1 MTEPVSPETSA
12 GHEIHHEH
20 GDLGGGWLR
29 PTVFGMMDGLVSNFS
44 FIAAFGGGH
53 ATHHVIIL
61 AGLAGLIGGA
71 VSMATGEYIS
81 VQSQN
86 ESARA
91 EIEVERHELR
101 VNADSELAELAESY
115 VARGVEPAL
124 ALQVATQLSRD
135 PDQALQIHAREE
147 LGVDPDKLPSPIVA
161 AVSSLL
167 AFSVGAV
174 IPILPYLL
182 GATSVAVSAILSL
195 VALFGAGALSSRF
208 TVRGWA
214 FAGARQLACGALAA
228 AVTFAVGE
236 LFHAKVG

>member
-1 MTEPVSPETSA
+1 MAEAVSA
-12 GHEIHHEH
+12 EIHHDH
-20 GDLGGGWLR
+20 GDLGAGWLR

-91 EIEVERHELR
+91 EIEVERRELR
-101 VNADSELAELAESY
+101 VNAASELAELAQSY
-115 VARGVEPAL
+115 VSRGVDPSL
-124 ALQVATQLSRD
+124 ALEVARQLSQD
-135 PDQALQIHAREE
+135 PEQALQIHAQEE
-147 LGVDPDKLPSPIVA
+147 LGVDPNKLPSPMVA
-161 AVSSLL
+161 AGSSLL
-167 AFSVGAV
+167 SFSVGAV
-174 IPILPYLL
+174 IPIVPYLL
-182 GATSVAVSAILSL
+182 GATSVVFSAVLSL
-195 VALFGAGALSSRF
+195 LALFGAGALSSRF
-208 TVRGWA
+208 TVRSWA
-214 FAGARQLACGALAA
+214 FAGVRQLLCGAVAA
-228 AVTFAVGE
+228 GITFGVGE

>member
-1 MTEPVSPETSA
+1 MTEPPTA
-12 GHEIHHEH
+12 EIHHQH

-91 EIEVERHELR
+91 EINVERHELR
-101 VNADSELAELAESY
+101 VNAASELAELAESF
-115 VARGVEPAL
+115 VARGVEAIL
-124 ALQVATQLSRD
+124 AREVAVQLSRD
-135 PDQALQIHAREE
+135 PEQALQIHAQEE
-147 LGVDPDKLPSPIVA
+147 LGVDPGKLPSPIVA
-161 AVSSLL
+161 AFSSLL

-174 IPILPYLL
+174 IPLLPYVF
-182 GATSVAVSAILSL
+182 GASSVAASAVLSL
-195 VALFGAGALSSRF
+195 AALFGAGALSARF
-208 TVRGWA
+208 TARSWA
-214 FAGARQLACGALAA
+214 YAGARQLACGALAA
-228 AVTFAVGE
+228 GVTFGVGA